1 METSSLSQAIHTN
14 RRTLSRQTWQ
24 HKPGSFD
31 TLNASRLFDADNPL
45 GIPQLR
51 HTPLSAVPEWLV
63 AYRTRIRSP
72 RFVFSRAAVH
82 FFLDDYRFETV
93 WARPERALEH
103 LCKYRILLTP
113 DFSLYADWPLVMQ
126 QWNVY
131 RSRWCGRYWQELGF
145 QVIPTVSW
153 STPESFK
160 FCFDGLPRRSLVAV
174 SALGVK
180 VGEPAQCERFMA
192 GLREMVERLAP
203 SMILAY
209 GGLPTEAYN
218 LAPIASYA
226 MRWHRR
232 IHAHRRL

>member
-1 METSSLSQAIHTN
+1 MSPSNWAC
-14 RRTLSRQTWQ
+14 
-24 HKPGSFD
+24 KPGSFD
-31 TLNASRLFDADNPL
+31 ALNASRLFDTTNPL

-51 HTPLSAVPEWLV
+51 HTPISAAPEWLV

-72 RFVFSRAAVH
+72 RFDFNRAAVH

-103 LCKYRILLTP
+103 LRKYRMLLTP

-160 FCFDGLPRRSLVAV
+160 FCFDGLPRQSLVAV
-174 SALGVK
+174 SAAGVK
-180 VGEPAQCERFMA
+180 LGEPTQREQFMA
-192 GLREMVERLAP
+192 GFREMVGRLAP
-203 SMILAY
+203 SMVLAY
-209 GGLPTEAYN
+209 GGLPTEAYD
-218 LAPIASYA
+218 LAPIVSYST
-226 MRWHRR
+226 RWDRH
-232 IHAHRRL
+232 IHAYRRAC